1 MEISKKFKFKKVKK
15 SDFKE
20 ELLYYLSLYE
30 DLKNKSNKPMPS
42 VRDLLTIDIEK
53 ALKKKNYRE
62 AKIHLLTLGVKEEY
76 LDDYIKGRKQLRKV
90 N

>member
-1 MEISKKFKFKKVKK
+1 MAAKKKINILKDIKDPKLR
-15 SDFKE
+15 E
-20 ELLYYLSLYE
+20 ELLFYFSLYK
-30 DLKNKSNKPMPS
+30 DIKSNKLLPS
-42 VRDLLTIDIEK
+42 IKDLLTIDVEK
-53 ALKKKNYRE
+53 ALKKKNYKE

>member
-20 ELLYYLSLYE
+20 ELLHYLSLYE
-30 DLKNKSNKPMPS
+30 DLKSNKPMPS
-42 VRDLLTIDIEK
+42 VKDLLTIDVEK

>member
-1 MEISKKFKFKKVKK
+1 MAVKK
-15 SDFKE
+15 KINILKDIKNPE
-20 ELLYYLSLYE
+20 IRKELLYYFSLYK
-30 DLKNKSNKPMPS
+30 DIKSNKFLPS
-42 VRDLLTIDIEK
+42 IKDLLTIDVEK
-53 ALKKKNYRE
+53 ALKKKNYKE